1 MMLGLG
7 RLVVELLGTLVLPV
21 RTSLLT
27 IEGFFDSREV
37 RTGLAATRSELELF
51 TGWPLSTLF
60 SITSI
65 IEPFYSGSFVQIV
78 ELSS

>member
-27 IEGFFDSREV
+27 IEGFFDSRDV

-51 TGWPLSTLF
+51 TG
-60 SITSI
+60 
-65 IEPFYSGSFVQIV
+65 
-78 ELSS
+78 